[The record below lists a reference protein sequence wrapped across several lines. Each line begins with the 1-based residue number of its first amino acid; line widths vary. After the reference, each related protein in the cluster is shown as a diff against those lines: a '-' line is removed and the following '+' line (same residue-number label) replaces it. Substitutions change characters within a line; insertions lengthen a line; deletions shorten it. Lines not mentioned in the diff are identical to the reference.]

1 VKSSLDLRNTNIRYC
16 RPSVGGVRV
25 GPWNKPEAER
35 KAQSI
40 VEALRALDPA
50 PHFVT
55 ILLSHDYTQ
64 ANMVRPD
71 ILKGTDWVLHQAV
84 AQAFPVEMLTVVTRE
99 YWTLP
104 DSDNEDYNEGA
115 GIATYSCYAFTKEE
129 LAWLVGEGPKP
140 AYKWEAAAAAGK
152 TLLVAPTAA
161 QKAKLEERESGYAG
175 NQYDEGGE
183 TLSVYFEAALVIE
196 LGKKF

>member
-1 VKSSLDLRNTNIRYC
+1 
-16 RPSVGGVRV
+16 
-25 GPWNKPEAER
+25 
-35 KAQSI
+35 

-50 PHFVT
+50 PDYVT

-64 ANMVRPD
+64 ANMVRSD

-115 GIATYSCYAFTKEE
+115 GIARYSCYAFTKED

-152 TLLVAPTAA
+152 TLLVPRRPRRRRSW
-161 QKAKLEERESGYAG
+161 KKERAG
-175 NQYDEGGE
+175 TRGTSMMRAGRR
-183 TLSVYFEAALVIE
+183 
-196 LGKKF
+196 

>member
-1 VKSSLDLRNTNIRYC
+1 VEHECAIGDHLQDEFS
-16 RPSVGGVRV
+16 V
-25 GPWNKPEAER
+25 GPWNKPEAAR

-40 VEALRALDPA
+40 EAALRALDP
-50 PHFVT
+50 PPEYVT
-55 ILLSHDYTQ
+55 ILLGHDYTQ
-64 ANMVRPD
+64 ANLLRPD
-71 ILKGTDWVLHQAV
+71 ILKGTDWVPHQAV
-84 AQAFPVEMLTVVTRE
+84 AQAFLVEMLTVVTRD

-104 DSDNEDYNEGA
+104 GSSDEDYNEGA
-115 GIATYSCYAFTKEE
+115 GASQYSCYAFTKED

-161 QKAKLEERESGYAG
+161 QKAKLEERQSGYSG

-196 LGKKF
+196 LGKNV